1 MAPECQRRPLAVLK
15 VQVVISADNSVSY
28 VTLCGVTQVTA
39 VYLPRSGAPVYVRKG
54 AEKTVPLAMIRARH
68 CRRAERVQWG

>member
-15 VQVVISADNSVSY
+15 VQVVISADNSVSD

-39 VYLPRSGAPVYVRKG
+39 VYLPRSGESVYGRKG
-54 AEKTVPLAMIRARH
+54 AEKTVPLAMIQARR
-68 CRRAERVQWG
+68 CGPAESVQWG